1 MSKSDRLELALSR
14 SLSELIPSLKDP
26 RIPLIVTVER
36 VHLSKDGKAAKIL
49 VSTLDDTDKEGM
61 LAALNRSA
69 GYLQKQIAQSLQTR
83 FTPKL
88 SFYTDLL
95 EVLA

>member
-1 MSKSDRLELALSR
+1 MQR
-14 SLSELIPSLKDP
+14 SLSDLIPSLKDP

-36 VHLSKDGKAAKIL
+36 VHLSKDGKAAKVL
-49 VSTLDDTDKEGM
+49 VSTLDEEDKEAM
-61 LAALNRSA
+61 LLALNRSA
-69 GYLQKQIAQSLQTR
+69 GYLQKLLGQSLQTR

-88 SFYTDLL
+88 SFHGNVL

>member
-1 MSKSDRLELALSR
+1 MSKSERLELALSR

-36 VHLSKDGKAAKIL
+36 VHLSKDGKAAKVL
-49 VSTLDDTDKEGM
+49 VSTLDENDEEAM

-69 GYLQKQIAQSLQTR
+69 GYLQKQIAQNLQTR

-88 SFYTDLL
+88 SFYSDLL
-95 EVLA
+95 KVLA